1 MDIKLTL
8 KRIAFQNNYTI
19 GKLLIN
25 GDYFCDVLEDKVRG
39 LSSDMTAEQ
48 IAKNKVH
55 SQTAIPIG
63 TYKITL
69 TYSNRF
75 KKILPLLNDVPGFE
89 GIRIHSGNTSADT
102 EGCLL
107 VGQNKVKGQVINS
120 RDTFNKLM
128 SKIQDAKSIIITIV
142 E

>member
-8 KRIAFQNNYTI
+8 KRIALQNNYTI

-48 IAKNKVH
+48 IAKIKVH

>member
-48 IAKNKVH
+48 IAKIKVH

>member
-39 LSSDMTAEQ
+39 ISSDMTAEQ
-48 IAKNKVH
+48 IAKIKVH